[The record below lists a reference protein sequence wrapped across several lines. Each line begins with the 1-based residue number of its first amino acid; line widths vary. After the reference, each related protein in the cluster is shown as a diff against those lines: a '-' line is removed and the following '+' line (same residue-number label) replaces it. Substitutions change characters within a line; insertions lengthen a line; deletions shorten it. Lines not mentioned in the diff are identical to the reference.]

1 MHWSTGLRYAIGL
14 AKVECIQDAIK
25 NSFTPPEK
33 PWFDFGA
40 GVNLE
45 LDEGQLNPTIRLKVK
60 DFFSIK
66 VLLNETIT
74 RLKAH
79 NATFA

>member
-1 MHWSTGLRYAIGL
+1 MWS
-14 AKVECIQDAIK
+14 CQDALK
-25 NSFTPPEK
+25 QNFKPPEK

-45 LDEGQLNPTIRLKVK
+45 LDDGQLHPTVRLKVK

-66 VLLNETIT
+66 VSHSSVVTEV
-74 RLKAH
+74 
-79 NATFA
+79 

>member
-1 MHWSTGLRYAIGL
+1 MSQL
-14 AKVECIQDAIK
+14 AREVLSALQDALTQNFK
-25 NSFTPPEK
+25 PPEK

-45 LDEGQLNPTIRLKVK
+45 LDDGQLTPSVRLKVK

-66 VLLNETIT
+66 V
-74 RLKAH
+74 R
-79 NATFA
+79 